1 MLSQFPVVLTLP
13 IERPVFLKEENSKL
27 YTVFSYFIGSTTID
41 IPLAII
47 YPLYSSGILFW
58 MSGMYENY

>member
-1 MLSQFPVVLTLP
+1 MLIWLPVTLTLP
-13 IERPVFLKEENSKL
+13 IERTIFLKEENSKL

-47 YPLYSSGILFW
+47 FALLSSGILFW
-58 MSGMYENY
+58 MLGMNDNY